1 MSSWCCVLCNRVRSF
16 EKNIMINYKPI
27 FVDIIA
33 KCSELSICRDKC
45 TITSMSDTLNPK
57 KYVIHSRRLM
67 RTTKQVLKIKVYFN
81 MVN

>member
-1 MSSWCCVLCNRVRSF
+1 VRSF

-57 KYVIHSRRLM
+57 KYVIH
-67 RTTKQVLKIKVYFN
+67 
-81 MVN
+81 